1 MKKKIS
7 KHKATPVDDDMQP
20 EYDFRGGVRGKH
32 YEACRDGYAVTIHNE
47 DGTATEQ
54 RYIVRQGTITLDP
67 DVREYFPDSEK
78 VNAALRAIITIMPG
92 KPPSHP
98 RRQGAAKTT
107 APTVPR
113 A

>member
-7 KHKATPVDDDMQP
+7 KHNATPAGDDMQP
-20 EYDFRGGVRGKH
+20 EYDFRSGIRGKY
-32 YEACRDGYAVTIHNE
+32 YEACRKGYTVKIHNE
-47 DGTATEQ
+47 DGATTEQ

-78 VNAALRAIITIMPG
+78 VNAALRAIIAIMPG
-92 KPPSHP
+92 KRSSHP
-98 RRQGAAKTT
+98 RRQ
-107 APTVPR
+107 VPR